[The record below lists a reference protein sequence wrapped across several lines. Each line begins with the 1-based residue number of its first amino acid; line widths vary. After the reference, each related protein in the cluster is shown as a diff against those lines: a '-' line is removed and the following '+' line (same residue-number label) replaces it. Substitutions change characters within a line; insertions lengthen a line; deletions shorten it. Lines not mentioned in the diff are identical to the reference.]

1 MMNYIWAILFLA
13 SFVYACFAGNLS
25 AFGAA
30 LMESS
35 QNAVTFILSLAGI
48 MAMWS
53 GLMKIAEKTGLINK
67 LSKVLLPFTSLLFP
81 KQKDPETLSYIIMS
95 FMSNI
100 FGAGN
105 SSTVFALRAM
115 ERLDAQNN
123 HASSASNDMCTF
135 AVVNMAFAPLV
146 PVVTIQIRE
155 DLGSDAPYSIVLPAI
170 ITASMTVLIS
180 IAICKLMERRDSAR
194 EHRKLL

>member
-105 SSTVFALRAM
+105 SSTVFALRTM
-115 ERLDAQNN
+115 EKLDEQNS
-123 HASSASNDMCTF
+123 HREFASNDMCTF
-135 AVVNMAFAPLV
+135 AVVNMAFAPLI
-146 PVVTIQIRE
+146 PVVTIQMRE
-155 DLGSDAPYSIVLPAI
+155 DLGSSDPYSIVLPSI
-170 ITASMTVLIS
+170 ITAAVTIMVSVFV
-180 IAICKLMERRDSAR
+180 CKILERKGSSR
-194 EHRKLL
+194 

>member
-1 MMNYIWAILFLA
+1 MINYIWAILFLA

-105 SSTVFALRAM
+105 SSTVFALRTM
-115 ERLDAQNN
+115 EKLDEQNS
-123 HASSASNDMCTF
+123 HRAFASNDMCTF
-135 AVVNMAFAPLV
+135 AVVNMAFAPLI
-146 PVVTIQIRE
+146 PVVTIQMRE
-155 DLGSDAPYSIVLPAI
+155 DLGSSDPYSIVLPSI
-170 ITASMTVLIS
+170 ITAAVTSLVS
-180 IAICKLMERRDSAR
+180 VFVCKILERKGSSR
-194 EHRKLL
+194 

>member
-105 SSTVFALRAM
+105 SSTVFALRTM
-115 ERLDAQNN
+115 EKLDEQNS
-123 HASSASNDMCTF
+123 HREFASNDMCTF
-135 AVVNMAFAPLV
+135 AVVNMAFAPLI
-146 PVVTIQIRE
+146 PVVTIQMRE
-155 DLGSDAPYSIVLPAI
+155 ELGSSDPYSIVLPSI
-170 ITASMTVLIS
+170 ITAIVTIIVSVIV
-180 IAICKLMERRDSAR
+180 CKILERKDF
-194 EHRKLL
+194 